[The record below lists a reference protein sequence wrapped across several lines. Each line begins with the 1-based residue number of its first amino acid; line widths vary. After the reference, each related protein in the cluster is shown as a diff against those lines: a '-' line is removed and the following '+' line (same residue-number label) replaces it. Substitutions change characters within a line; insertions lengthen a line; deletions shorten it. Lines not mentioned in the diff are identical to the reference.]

1 MMKYLF
7 GKIFGNKGG
16 AGKREI
22 RLSLH
27 LKEKPHRVVVAG
39 NFNDWSCF
47 QNPLHF
53 SSSGAWETT
62 LRLAPGTY
70 QYRFLVDNSTWK
82 LDPLADTAL
91 NEYGGISSVLVVK
104 QFEAALARES
114 AAVGQEQYA

>member
-1 MMKYLF
+1 MIKYFF

-27 LKEKPHRVVVAG
+27 LKERPHQIVVAG
-39 NFNDWSCF
+39 NFNNWSCF
-47 QNPLHF
+47 QNPLRF
-53 SSSGAWETT
+53 SPSGAWETI

-70 QYRFLVDNSTWK
+70 QYRFLIDNSTWK

-91 NEYGGISSVLVVK
+91 NEYGGINSVLVVR
-104 QFEAALARES
+104 QFDAALVRES
-114 AAVGQEQYA
+114 VTAGQEQYA